1 MPTWDDWVRV
11 CYHEAGHAAVALAH
25 GHAAGPISL
34 RCPIVQGQLQA
45 QGTYRLPTNL
55 PIGSPPEVVLQLIMR
70 LAAGGVAEE
79 IQFGNHS
86 YGVTGD
92 HSKINQILRASG
104 RPANCVQEQQG
115 NYPTTRNLLH
125 ANWPAVARIA
135 EITLRRFRSM
145 QLPDVQ
151 FQDFPVLSA
160 ISVNRIFL
168 NPLLTEQEHITAQ
181 LKALRYARCRG
192 NGADPEFQPHLAIQD
207 FEKAAGDVLGELQ

>member
-1 MPTWDDWVRV
+1 MPAWDDWVRV
-11 CYHEAGHAAVALAH
+11 CYHEAGHAAVALAL
-25 GHAAGPISL
+25 GNAASPIVL

-45 QGTYRLPTNL
+45 QGTYKLPTNL
-55 PIGSPPEVVLQLIMR
+55 PLGSPPEVVLQLIKR

-79 IQFGNHS
+79 IQFGNYS

-92 HSKINQILRASG
+92 HSKINQILLISGQPAS
-104 RPANCVQEQQG
+104 CVQEQQG

-145 QLPDVQ
+145 QLPDVE
-151 FQDFPVLSA
+151 FQDIQVLSA
-160 ISVNRIFL
+160 NAVNRIFS
-168 NPLLTEQEHITAQ
+168 NPLLTEQEHVIAQ
-181 LKALRYARCRG
+181 LKALLYARCRG

-207 FEKAAGDVLGELQ
+207 FEIAAGDVLGEL